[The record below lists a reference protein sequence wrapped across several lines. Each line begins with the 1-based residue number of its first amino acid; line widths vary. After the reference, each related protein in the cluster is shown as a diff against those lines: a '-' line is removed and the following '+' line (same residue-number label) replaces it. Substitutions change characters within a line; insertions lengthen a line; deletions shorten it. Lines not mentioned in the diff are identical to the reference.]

1 MSFPRI
7 PRAWT
12 WFLFGII
19 ALCGLAPL
27 PLTAQPIGILLQ
39 HGINSDS
46 MTWKQAND
54 SLAIKYAVP
63 IRRFTTGSSGTYE
76 VQAST
81 LLSRMGGPFSGWA
94 YAGHSNGAQVG
105 REATSIGAS
114 YAGIVSVGSPLQG
127 AWIAQ
132 SVNNHSVVHFV
143 DNVVY
148 ETFNPLATISQFF
161 QVGQDYHIEALF
173 DLLGEMADAATA
185 AEYVLN
191 VAPAFLG
198 PDLLQE
204 MVPGS
209 GYLNSLNGAR
219 LSSELSHEAIRIS
232 IVSSLSTNKG
242 IQFRSV
248 FSAGAAA
255 DLADFYD
262 FLSGAYLAAAVY
274 TATYQ
279 DYSNPY
285 WSDVVWS
292 SQFFKESYDFL
303 TQMEPTWCGLIGA
316 RDANGCTPSDA
327 IVPLASQTLAGWTQA
342 TLSVHDASHSE
353 ETRSQSVLQALVLAF
368 DQMQVPRRSTTSPLA
383 IGALAGPTSV
393 EAQAPATW
401 SVAVNGGVP
410 PYSFAWRIG
419 SATPIATTTSSY
431 TYTNTGSS
439 FRISVTVTDALG
451 ASATSFKD
459 VTVASGCGGTIYCE

>member
-19 ALCGLAPL
+19 ALCGRSPL

-76 VQAST
+76 AQAST

-132 SVNNHSVVHFV
+132 SVNNHAVVHFV

-173 DLLGEMADAATA
+173 DLLGEMADAALGFA
-185 AEYVLN
+185 AICQCRVP
-191 VAPAFLG
+191 VAAHEG
-198 PDLLQE
+198 D
-204 MVPGS
+204 
-209 GYLNSLNGAR
+209 GAVR
-219 LSSELSHEAIRIS
+219 ARTLVTKLRPS
-232 IVSSLSTNKG
+232 IFPND
-242 IQFRSV
+242 R
-248 FSAGAAA
+248 A
-255 DLADFYD
+255 
-262 FLSGAYLAAAVY
+262 
-274 TATYQ
+274 
-279 DYSNPY
+279 
-285 WSDVVWS
+285 
-292 SQFFKESYDFL
+292 
-303 TQMEPTWCGLIGA
+303 
-316 RDANGCTPSDA
+316 
-327 IVPLASQTLAGWTQA
+327 
-342 TLSVHDASHSE
+342 
-353 ETRSQSVLQALVLAF
+353 
-368 DQMQVPRRSTTSPLA
+368 
-383 IGALAGPTSV
+383 
-393 EAQAPATW
+393 
-401 SVAVNGGVP
+401 
-410 PYSFAWRIG
+410 
-419 SATPIATTTSSY
+419 
-431 TYTNTGSS
+431 
-439 FRISVTVTDALG
+439 
-451 ASATSFKD
+451 
-459 VTVASGCGGTIYCE
+459 